1 MTHYKLYS
9 LHLGCGEP
17 LATQYQSAQYQP
29 AQNPV
34 VEKKRMSKKPVKVRT
49 SQVTGRKRK

>member
-17 LATQYQSAQYQP
+17 LATQYQPVQI
-29 AQNPV
+29 PV

>member
-17 LATQYQSAQYQP
+17 LATQYQP
-29 AQNPV
+29 AQNSV
-34 VEKKRMSKKPVKVRT
+34 LEKKSTSKKSVKVRT

>member
-17 LATQYQSAQYQP
+17 LATQYQ
-29 AQNPV
+29 PV
-34 VEKKRMSKKPVKVRT
+34 QVPVAKKRYASKKQVKVKT